1 MSREP
6 SHLEK
11 RFALFWRALDGPPLI
26 PEHKVCDGRRFRF
39 DFADPVSRVAIEVE
53 GGQWSGGRHTRGSG
67 FGKDCEKYNEAGYGE
82 WRVFRFTG
90 DMITVPNIE
99 RLVRFIRLKQSGTV
113 Q

>member
-1 MSREP
+1 LSRQP

-11 RFALFWRALDGPPLI
+11 RFALYWRALDGPALV

-53 GGQWSGGRHTRGSG
+53 GGVWTAGRHTRGTG
-67 FGKDCEKYNEAGYGE
+67 YGKDCEKYNEAGFGG
-82 WRVFRFTG
+82 WQVFRFTA
-90 DMITVPNIE
+90 DMITVPNLE
-99 RLVRFIRLKQSGTV
+99 RLVRFVRLRRSQTA